1 MKLTLD
7 ALKGVGSFTG
17 RPVEKE
23 IKWRQDGTDYTATVY
38 VRPMGYQ
45 TAVSDVLSVTGK
57 QDSIAGRIA
66 ASICDEH
73 GYPVFSSPLDI
84 THGPLDPVELEK
96 DPESTKRL
104 GSLDG
109 ALTVALLFAIQE
121 VNDLGKTKSS
131 PSETKSGTNSSSPES
146 GARRS
151 RKPKK
156 TSA

>member
-7 ALKGVGSFTG
+7 ALKGAGSFTG

-45 TAVSDVLSVTGK
+45 TAVSDVLSATGR

-73 GYPVFSSPLDI
+73 GNPVFDSSLDI
-84 THGPLDPVELEK
+84 THGPLDPSELEK

-131 PSETKSGTNSSSPES
+131 PSETKSGTNSSSPAS

-151 RKPKK
+151 RKPRK
-156 TSA
+156 T

>member
-7 ALKGVGSFTG
+7 ALKGAGSFTG

-23 IKWRQDGTDYTATVY
+23 IKWRQNGTDFTATVY
-38 VRPMGYQ
+38 VRPLGYQ
-45 TAVSDVLSVTGK
+45 TAVSDVISVAGK

-73 GYPVFSSPLDI
+73 GNPVFSSPLDI

-104 GSLDG
+104 FACRSSMTQRNFHPAFLMCASWSAG
-109 ALTVALLFAIQE
+109 AVMCMTRATAPW
-121 VNDLGKTKSS
+121 DTR
-131 PSETKSGTNSSSPES
+131 PT
-146 GARRS
+146 RRC
-151 RKPKK
+151 
-156 TSA
+156 

>member
-7 ALKGVGSFTG
+7 ALKSAGAFTG

-23 IKWRQDGTDYTATVY
+23 ISWLQEGTTYTATVY
-38 VRPMGYQ
+38 VRPLGYQ
-45 TAVSDVLSVTGK
+45 TAVNDVLSFNGK
-57 QDSIAGRIA
+57 HDTIAGKIA
-66 ASICDEH
+66 ASICDEN

-84 THGPLDPVELEK
+84 THGPIDPAELEK
-96 DPESTKRL
+96 DPKTTQRL

-109 ALTVALLFAIQE
+109 ALSVALLLAIQE

-131 PSETKSGTNSSSPES
+131 PSETKPGTNSSSAAS

-151 RKPKK
+151 RRPKK
-156 TSA
+156 P

>member
-1 MKLTLD
+1 MKLTLE

-23 IKWRQDGTDYTATVY
+23 IKWRQNGTDYTATVY
-38 VRPMGYQ
+38 VRPTGYQ
-45 TAVSDVLSVTGK
+45 TAVSDVISVTSK
-57 QDSIAGRIA
+57 QDGIAGRIA

-84 THGPLDPVELEK
+84 THGPLDPAELEK
-96 DPESTKRL
+96 DPESTARL
-104 GSLDG
+104 GALDG
-109 ALTVALLFAIQE
+109 ALSVALLLAIQE

-131 PSETKSGTNSSSPES
+131 PSETKSGTNSSSPAS

-151 RKPKK
+151 RRPKK
-156 TSA
+156 T

>member
-7 ALKGVGSFTG
+7 ALKGAGSFTG

-38 VRPMGYQ
+38 VRPTGYQ
-45 TAVSDVLSVTGK
+45 TAVSDVLSATGR

-73 GYPVFSSPLDI
+73 GNPVFGSSLDI

-131 PSETKSGTNSSSPES
+131 PSETKSGTNSSSPAS

-151 RKPKK
+151 RRPRK
-156 TSA
+156 T

>member
-7 ALKGVGSFTG
+7 ALKGAGSFTG

-23 IKWRQDGTDYTATVY
+23 IKWRQNGTDFTATVY
-38 VRPMGYQ
+38 VRPLGYQ
-45 TAVSDVLSVTGK
+45 TAVSDMISVAGK

-73 GYPVFSSPLDI
+73 GNPVFASPLDI

-109 ALTVALLFAIQE
+109 ALSVALLFAIQE

-131 PSETKSGTNSSSPES
+131 PSSTSSGTNSSSPAS
-146 GARRS
+146 GARRL
-151 RKPKK
+151 RKPRK
-156 TSA
+156 T